1 MKRIFSFFI
10 YILMH
15 INIAVCF
22 IDTYIMDKLYASLVV
37 IACLMM
43 LITIRPKRK
52 EFWKKLRNRTYY
64 YLLFAFFLSFLSF
77 VDKVSVPYEWFSV
90 KGFKIWLNFISL
102 ILIIK
107 TIYGY
112 ASNDRYLKRNPKNE
126 LKAKSLLI
134 KNEKTNHN

>member
-52 EFWKKLRNRTYY
+52 DFWKKLRNRTYY

>member
-15 INIAVCF
+15 IMIAVCF
-22 IDTYIMDKLYASLVV
+22 IDTYSMDKLYASLVV

-52 EFWKKLRNRTYY
+52 DFWKKLRNRTYY

-112 ASNDRYLKRNPKNE
+112 ASKDRYLKRNPKNE

-134 KNEKTNHN
+134 KNEKINQN

>member
-1 MKRIFSFFI
+1 
-10 YILMH
+10 MH

-22 IDTYIMDKLYASLVV
+22 IDSYIMDKLYAALVAN
-37 IACLMM
+37 ACLII
-43 LITIRPKRK
+43 LILIRPKRR
-52 EFWKKLRNRTYY
+52 EFRKKLRNRTYY

-112 ASNDRYLKRNPKNE
+112 ASKDRYLKRNPKNE

-134 KNEKTNHN
+134 KNEKTNQN

>member
-52 EFWKKLRNRTYY
+52 DFWKKLRNRTYY

-112 ASNDRYLKRNPKNE
+112 ASKDRYLKRNPKNE

-134 KNEKTNHN
+134 KNEKINQN

>member
-22 IDTYIMDKLYASLVV
+22 IDTYIMDKLYDSLVV

-52 EFWKKLRNRTYY
+52 DFWKKLRNRTYY

-112 ASNDRYLKRNPKNE
+112 ASKDRYLKRNPKNE

-134 KNEKTNHN
+134 KNEKINQN

>member
-1 MKRIFSFFI
+1 
-10 YILMH
+10 MH

-43 LITIRPKRK
+43 LIIIRPKRK
-52 EFWKKLRNRTYY
+52 EFWKKLHNRTYY

-112 ASNDRYLKRNPKNE
+112 ASKDRYLKRNPKNE

-134 KNEKTNHN
+134 KNEKTNQN

>member
-1 MKRIFSFFI
+1 M
-10 YILMH
+10 IL
-15 INIAVCF
+15 II
-22 IDTYIMDKLYASLVV
+22 
-37 IACLMM
+37 
-43 LITIRPKRK
+43 IRPKRK

-112 ASNDRYLKRNPKNE
+112 ASKDRYLKRNPKNE

-134 KNEKTNHN
+134 KNEKTNQN

>member
-15 INIAVCF
+15 IMIAVCF

-52 EFWKKLRNRTYY
+52 DFWKKLRNRTYY

>member
-1 MKRIFSFFI
+1 
-10 YILMH
+10 MH
-15 INIAVCF
+15 IMIAVCF

-43 LITIRPKRK
+43 LIIIRPKRK

-64 YLLFAFFLSFLSF
+64 YLLFAFFLSFISF
-77 VDKVSVPYEWFSV
+77 VDKVNVSYKWFSV
-90 KGFKIWLNFISL
+90 SGFKIWLNFISL

-112 ASNDRYLKRNPKNE
+112 KFNDKYLKRNHCNLNFE
-126 LKAKSLLI
+126 L
-134 KNEKTNHN
+134 NV

>member
-37 IACLMM
+37 IACLMT
-43 LITIRPKRK
+43 LIIIRPKRK

-112 ASNDRYLKRNPKNE
+112 ASKDRYLKRNPKNE

-134 KNEKTNHN
+134 KNEKTNQN